1 MSLTRDDL
9 YLIECLLDER
19 LELNRK
25 IKNLTNKAI
34 AEKFEVPTAE
44 IAAIAKNGVPK
55 SGLHNGRTRSDV
67 RHDAR

>member
-1 MSLTRDDL
+1 MKLTQDDL

-55 SGLHNGRTRSDV
+55 RGLLDGRIRTNVRSD
-67 RHDAR
+67 AR